1 MKLILP
7 LALVP
12 LALIARDDLSTKY
25 EQDRWVVVESSIT
38 METEVTDF
46 EMLIDGEPPEGNRG
60 GGGGDSSTSLTRS
73 IVTADRVM
81 EAGEDGPTRVL
92 REFRSVGGSQTMSS
106 GDQERE
112 SQANSPLGG
121 VTLELALEDG
131 EVSASVSDGD
141 SQEDAQLQGHSMTL
155 ALDALLPDGDMDEGD
170 SWDLD
175 KEALGKAL
183 GLELQQVL
191 FTRPERAEGGGGER
205 GGGRGRRG
213 GGGGNTSGLAELGQI
228 DWEGEAKFGGS
239 VDHDGTACYEIS
251 IKFEGSGELPERE
264 FGGLGRDRAVTPNT
278 ELLAWVGTDLEIE
291 LEGRLLVSIEGH
303 LPVLLELEGELTRE
317 MERTMD
323 RGERTME
330 MSRTT
335 EGTLKIQ
342 IEVST
347 ESAE

>member
-7 LALVP
+7 LIFVP

-25 EQDRWVVVESSIT
+25 EKDRWLVVESSIT
-38 METEVTDF
+38 METEVTDS

-73 IVTADRVM
+73 IVTADRVL
-81 EAGEDGPTRVL
+81 EADEDGPTRAL
-92 REFRSVGGSQTMSS
+92 REFRSVDGSQTMSF

-112 SQANSPLGG
+112 SQANSPLAG
-121 VTLELALEDG
+121 VTLELTLEDG
-131 EVSASVSDGD
+131 DVSASVSDGE

-175 KEALGKAL
+175 KEAIGTAL
-183 GLELQQVL
+183 GLDLQQVL
-191 FTRPERAEGGGGER
+191 FTRPERGGESEGGGGGR
-205 GGGRGRRG
+205 GGRRG
-213 GGGGNTSGLAELGQI
+213 GGGGNTSGLGELLQV
-228 DWEGEAKFGGS
+228 DWEGEAKLGS
-239 VDHDGTACYEIS
+239 TVDHDGTSCYEVTIQL
-251 IKFEGSGELPERE
+251 EASGDLPERQ
-264 FGGLGRDRAVTPNT
+264 FGGRGRDRVMSP
-278 ELLAWVGTDLEIE
+278 ELETLPWIGTTLEIE
-291 LEGRLLVSIEGH
+291 LEGRLLVSVEGH
-303 LPVLLELEGELTRE
+303 LPVLLELEGELIRE
-317 MERTMD
+317 MERTME

-335 EGTLKIQ
+335 EGTINIQ

>member
-7 LALVP
+7 LVLVP
-12 LALIARDDLSTKY
+12 LALCTREDLSTKY
-25 EQDRWVVVESSIT
+25 EKDRWVVVESSIS
-38 METEVTDF
+38 METEVTNF
-46 EMLIDGEPPEGNRG
+46 EMLIDGETPEGNRW

-73 IVTADRVM
+73 IVTADRLL
-81 EAGEDGPTRVL
+81 EADEDGPTRVL
-92 REFRSVGGSQTMSS
+92 REFRSVDGSQTMSF

-112 SQANSPLGG
+112 SQANSPLAG
-121 VTLELALEDG
+121 VTLELVLDDG
-131 EVSASVSDGD
+131 EVNASVSEGD

-175 KEALGKAL
+175 KEALGRAL
-183 GLELQQVL
+183 GLDLQQVL
-191 FTRPERAEGGGGER
+191 FTRPERGGEGER
-205 GGGRGRRG
+205 GGGGRGRRG
-213 GGGGNTSGLAELGQI
+213 GGGGNTSGLGELLQV
-228 DWEGEAKFGGS
+228 DWEGEAKLGGI
-239 VDHDGTACYEIS
+239 VDHDGTPCYEIS
-251 IKFEGSGELPERE
+251 IQLEASGDLPERQ
-264 FGGLGRDRAVTPNT
+264 FGGRDRDRALSPEL
-278 ELLAWVGTDLEIE
+278 ELLPWIGTTLEIE
-291 LEGRLLVSIEGH
+291 LEGRLLVSVEGH

-323 RGERTME
+323 RGERTIE